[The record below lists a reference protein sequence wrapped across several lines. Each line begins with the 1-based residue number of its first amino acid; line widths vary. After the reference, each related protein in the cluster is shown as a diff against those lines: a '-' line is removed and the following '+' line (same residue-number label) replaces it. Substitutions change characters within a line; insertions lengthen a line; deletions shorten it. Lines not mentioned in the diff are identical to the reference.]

1 MPPEKIQELMKKP
14 LVATGSVSLVAA
26 ASDDKGKPDNGNKR
40 MEILAYT
47 GGLIN
52 VGWDLPVGINLAGLT
67 WGDETALP
75 ILCQHKTC
83 SLDAICGQAERI
95 RVDGSKLILEGAFM
109 PVMDDAKKV
118 LELVKAGY
126 KFQASV
132 GVSASDVLYIDEG
145 ENAMLNGAEVAGPC
159 YLVRAGRL
167 YEVSIVPLGADG
179 STQTAIAAAA
189 STTTETKE
197 GEMPT
202 DKNKTVEA
210 AKPDTATVEAAQTAE
225 RDRVA
230 SVIAACK
237 GHEDIMAQAVKE
249 GWTAEKAELACLKAE
264 KAEAEKARNE
274 AEIKASRPGAPAIID
289 LKAAASAQM
298 DNKTIVAA
306 ACMGA
311 AMDEK
316 HLTAHCK
323 DVDLDAAHDLGI
335 RRLSDVF
342 AAFGFSYRPG
352 DDAQMTKALRAAFS
366 SADIPNVLSNVAHKF
381 VLVGFGNAGEYWR
394 VVSRAIPVSDFKQ
407 VKGVRLVMSGLLK
420 SLAKGGELQHVDL
433 SDEARNIQAATK
445 GSIVGITREDL
456 INDDLGVLALVP
468 EHFGLMS
475 GRTINTDVYGAISTT
490 GADYGATA
498 TGALNLDNV
507 AAAYAKAMT
516 IKDGEGNPLGL
527 MPNILLCSPTNYITA
542 RGIYQSETITGANS
556 KTTRD
561 NVMRGVLNPVT
572 APYLPATGTAYWL
585 FNESFPL
592 VDVAF
597 LGGRQTPV
605 VETANVDFNQLGIQ
619 MRCYF
624 DYGTSKGE
632 TKAALYSTGA

>member
-1 MPPEKIQELMKKP
+1 MTPEKIKELMKKP
-14 LVATGSVSLVAA
+14 IVATGTVSLVAA
-26 ASDDKGKPDNGNKR
+26 APDGKQPDNGNKR

-47 GGLIN
+47 GGLID
-52 VGWDLPVGINLAGLT
+52 VGWGVPVGIALDGLK

-75 ILCQHKTC
+75 ILCQHRTH
-83 SLDAICGQAERI
+83 SIDAICGQAERI
-95 RVDGSKLILEGAFM
+95 RVDGSKLVVEGAFM

-132 GVSASDVLYIDEG
+132 GVTPGDVLFIDEG
-145 ENAMLNGAEVAGPC
+145 ENAMLNGAEVSGPA
-159 YLVRAGRL
+159 YLVRAGKL
-167 YEVSIVPLGADG
+167 NEVSIVPLGADG
-179 STQTAIAAAA
+179 ATQTAIAAAA
-189 STTTETKE
+189 STTTNKEVTKMTPE
-197 GEMPT
+197 EKKP
-202 DKNKTVEA
+202 VEA

-264 KAEAEKARNE
+264 KAEAEKAKKE
-274 AEIKASRPGAPAIID
+274 AEIRAARPSSPAIID
-289 LKAAASAQM
+289 LRAAAPHDA
-298 DNKTIVAA
+298 KTIVAA

-311 AMDEK
+311 AMSEK
-316 HLTAHCK
+316 NIEAHCK
-323 DVDLDAAHDLGI
+323 GVDLDAAHDLGI

-342 AAFGFSYRPG
+342 AAFGITYRPG
-352 DDAQMTKALRAAFS
+352 DDAGMTKALRAAFS

-381 VLVGFGNAGEYWR
+381 VLAGFGSAGEYWR

-433 SDEARNIQAATK
+433 ADEARNIQAATK

-456 INDDLGVLALVP
+456 INDDLGVLALIP
-468 EHFGLMS
+468 EHFGLMA
-475 GRTINTDVYGAISTT
+475 GRTINTDVFGAISTT
-490 GADYGATA
+490 GSDYGATA

-516 IKDGEGNPLGL
+516 IKDGEGSPLGL

-542 RGIYQSETITGANS
+542 RGIYQSETITGASS
-556 KTTRD
+556 KTARD
-561 NVMRGVLNPVT
+561 NVMRGILNPVT
-572 APYLPATGTAYWL
+572 APYLPAAGTAYWL
-585 FNESFPL
+585 FNEAFPL

-624 DYGTSKGE
+624 DYGASKGE

>member
-26 ASDDKGKPDNGNKR
+26 AATDNGKPDNGNKR

-52 VGWDLPVGINLAGLT
+52 VGWGLPVGINLAGLT

-75 ILCQHKTC
+75 ILCQHRTY

-95 RVDGSKLILEGAFM
+95 RVDGSKLIVEGAFM

-167 YEVSIVPLGADG
+167 NEVSIVPLGADG

-264 KAEAEKARNE
+264 KAEAEKAKKE
-274 AEIKASRPGAPAIID
+274 AEIKAGRADAPSVID
-289 LKAAASAQM
+289 LYAAAPRDAR
-298 DNKTIVAA
+298 TVAAA

-311 AMDEK
+311 AMSDK
-316 HLTAHCK
+316 NIDAHFK
-323 DVDLDAAHDLGI
+323 GVDLDAAHDLGI
-335 RRLSDVF
+335 TRLSDIF
-342 AAFGFSYRPG
+342 AAFGFNYRPG
-352 DDAQMTKALRAAFS
+352 DDAQTVKALRAAFS
-366 SADIPNVLSNVAHKF
+366 TANIPNVLSNVAHKF
-381 VLVGFGNAGEYWR
+381 ALTGFGEAGEYWR
-394 VVSRAIPVSDFKQ
+394 AVSRAVPVTDFKK

-420 SLAKGGELQHVDL
+420 PLAKGGELKHVDL
-433 SDEARNIQAATK
+433 SDDARDVQAATK

-456 INDDLGVLALVP
+456 INDDLGVLALIP
-468 EHFGLMS
+468 ERFGLMA
-475 GRTINTDVYGAISTT
+475 GRTINTDVFGAISTT
-490 GADYGATA
+490 GSDYGATS

-527 MPNILLCSPTNYITA
+527 MPNTLLCSPTNYIAA
-542 RGIYQSETITGANS
+542 RAIYQSDVITGATS
-556 KTTRD
+556 KQGRD
-561 NVMRGVLNPVT
+561 NVMRGILNPVT
-572 APYLPATGTAYWL
+572 SPYLPATATAYWL
-585 FNESFPL
+585 YNTAFPL

-605 VETANVDFNQLGIQ
+605 IETANVDFNQLGIQ

-624 DYGTSKGE
+624 DYGPSKG
-632 TKAALYSTGA
+632 